1 MLVFSQLSELGEMSV
16 IPHLSELPDYQAYD
30 PEKLYLW
37 WSIKLST
44 EHDLED
50 IENVLIFFQ
59 EGNQLNIQ
67 SIDTP
72 DEDRPRLL
80 RRMSR

>member
-1 MLVFSQLSELGEMSV
+1 M
-16 IPHLSELPDYQAYD
+16 
-30 PEKLYLW
+30 
-37 WSIKLST
+37 
-44 EHDLED
+44 ED

-72 DEDRPRLL
+72 DEGQPQVVKAHEQMIRDAEASDDASTEEEQNQNPEPSEEPLSVL
-80 RRMSR
+80 KI